1 MGASTIVRMADTADV
16 SDEDLAQF
24 EDRWTVRYVRLLP
37 APVPRVWEA
46 VTTAEQLNLWFV
58 PVVTLD
64 ARLGG
69 RCTLS
74 WGQAGD
80 EAEAWTVTRFEPRKL
95 LEIGRDESDGQL
107 LRFELEPVD
116 ANTRF
121 TFTDRFDR
129 RMRADDLELA
139 AAHPDNKL
147 LALPAGPDTPIR
159 AGILEGYHLMLD
171 ALPRFLAR
179 DWAAGELERASASVV
194 AQVNAARRVRFEG
207 AEQPPSPLAE
217 LYYDHIRDHC
227 PPAP

>member
-1 MGASTIVRMADTADV
+1 MAPRNADV
-16 SDEDLAQF
+16 APEGLAQF

-46 VTTAEQLNLWFV
+46 VTSADQLNLWFV
-58 PVVTLD
+58 PVVTLE

-74 WGQAGD
+74 WGQPGE
-80 EAEAWTVTRFEPRKL
+80 EAEAWTVTRFEPRKI
-95 LEIGRDESDGQL
+95 LEIGRDDSDGQL

-116 ANTRF
+116 ATTRF
-121 TFTDRFDR
+121 TFTNRFDR

-139 AAHPDNKL
+139 AANPDNKL

-159 AGILEGYHLMLD
+159 AGILEGYHRMLD
-171 ALPRFLAR
+171 ALPAFVGR
-179 DWAAGELERASASVV
+179 DWEEGELARASAETV
-194 AQVNAARRVRFEG
+194 ARTNAARRARFEG
-207 AEQPPSPLAE
+207 AELAPSSLAE
-217 LYYDHIRDHC
+217 LYYDRIRDHC